1 LELNI
6 PWQSLPRQITGL
18 VSNAGGWV
26 STNLILCAAATNL
39 HSFNNSPNYTLLLP
53 QAGNAPD
60 APASYGYALLTN
72 IAGMIHLG
80 GALSDGTSFTDAAL
94 LEPINE
100 ADQFPVYASLYKNP
114 GLLLG
119 ELSLDAATNPAV
131 PAGSLTWFK
140 PPQKTGLYAGGFSTV
155 LDVEGSPWT
164 NSEAAL
170 AGLFPTSGAQ
180 LTFSGGGLA
189 SDLFCTVEEG
199 QPNGKTLKLT
209 SSSAGFTS
217 GSIDL
222 ANGQLTFIFSDPSG
236 TKVSA
241 VTASGTV
248 LQNTNLGGGFFLGA
262 TSATNGTFKL
272 TP

>member
-1 LELNI
+1 
-6 PWQSLPRQITGL
+6 
-18 VSNAGGWV
+18 
-26 STNLILCAAATNL
+26 
-39 HSFNNSPNYTLLLP
+39 
-53 QAGNAPD
+53 
-60 APASYGYALLTN
+60 
-72 IAGMIHLG
+72 
-80 GALSDGTSFTDAAL
+80 
-94 LEPINE
+94 
-100 ADQFPVYASLYKNP
+100 
-114 GLLLG
+114 
-119 ELSLDAATNPAV
+119 V

-140 PPQKTGLYAGGFSTV
+140 PAQKTGLYAGGFSTV

-170 AGLFPTSGAQ
+170 AGLFPTIGAQ

-189 SDLFCTVEEG
+189 SNLVCTVEEG
-199 QPNGKTLKLT
+199 QANGKTLKLT
-209 SSSAGFTS
+209 SSSTGFTS

-222 ANGQLTFIFSDPSG
+222 ANGQLTFIFSETNG